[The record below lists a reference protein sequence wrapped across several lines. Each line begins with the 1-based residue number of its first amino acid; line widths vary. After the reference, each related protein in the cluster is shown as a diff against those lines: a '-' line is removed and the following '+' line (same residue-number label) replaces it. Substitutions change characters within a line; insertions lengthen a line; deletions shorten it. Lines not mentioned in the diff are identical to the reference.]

1 MGGFL
6 RLADT
11 ASIKRFDHESG
22 DWIEVK
28 ANISKREM
36 NAIFASLPDEM
47 IERQMSD
54 KKHSDETLFL
64 VKQGPAVAQAL
75 FGALVTNW
83 SVDAPPTVSN
93 YLALDPEPAAW
104 IDGVLYGHW
113 ASIQMAEGE
122 PGKPSTSP
130 RASRKAT
137 HATP

>member
-6 RLADT
+6 KLADT
-11 ASIKRFDHESG
+11 ASVTRFDHESG

-28 ANISKREM
+28 SNISKREM

-47 IERQMSD
+47 IERQISD
-54 KKHSDETLFL
+54 EKHSDEALFL

-75 FGALVTNW
+75 FGALVTGW
-83 SVDAPPTVSN
+83 SLDAPPTVAN
-93 YLALDPEPAAW
+93 YLSLDPEPAAW

-113 ASIQMAEGE
+113 GSLQMDRDEL
-122 PGKPSTSP
+122 GKPSTSP

-137 HATP
+137 HETE